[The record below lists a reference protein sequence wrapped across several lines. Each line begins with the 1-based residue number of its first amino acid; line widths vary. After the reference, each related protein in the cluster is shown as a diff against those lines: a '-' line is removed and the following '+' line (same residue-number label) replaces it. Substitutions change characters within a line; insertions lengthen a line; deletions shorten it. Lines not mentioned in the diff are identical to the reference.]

1 MNVGINWPK
10 SKKERFARE
19 LDIFFAGL
27 TEHKFENELEELLT
41 NFRNDLH
48 SVLYIND
55 ADEASQKIIDLEFA
69 MRQKVSDYRKRIS
82 VTSPKGFAM
91 SKSND
96 ERIFDTYLNEF
107 KNSGTNGI

>member
-1 MNVGINWPK
+1 MREQQVTVVFY
-10 SKKERFARE
+10 SMKKERFARE

-69 MRQKVSDYRKRIS
+69 MRQKVADYKKRIFGNQ
-82 VTSPKGFAM
+82 TDDAGNLLC
-91 SKSND
+91 KSLA
-96 ERIFDTYLNEF
+96 FGAF
-107 KNSGTNGI
+107 